1 MTLLL
6 FSKNAKLKLSK
17 KHKGIKM
24 LREELQSQIQ
34 AGNSNQFIRQ
44 FREMY
49 INALNSLDNDIQK
62 LYDDGKDMHAIRQ
75 FSEQTGII
83 LNTEESLKS
92 MYSLIFMSGRQLEH
106 YGSKN
111 NDLTRLPMLSF
122 WNDDTPGME
131 KFFDLSMDE
140 FRKNMSLYV
149 DRETDEVDHDLIH
162 SNITDMLLSENGYG
176 EREHWYIKSSLLNEI
191 DYMLDF
197 LEVFLEED
205 YMPIEEN
212 SEEDE
217 KPNRHIP
224 KDVKVSVWRRDKG
237 QCVQCS
243 SKEKLEYDHIIPVSK
258 GGSNT
263 ERNIQLLCEKCNRR
277 KSAKIE

>member
-1 MTLLL
+1 
-6 FSKNAKLKLSK
+6 
-17 KHKGIKM
+17 M
-24 LREELQSQIQ
+24 LRQELQSQIQ

-49 INALNSLDNDIQK
+49 NEALRFIDNDIQK
-62 LYDDGKDMHAIRQ
+62 LYDDGKDMNAIRQ
-75 FSEQTGII
+75 FSEQTGVI

-92 MYSLIFMSGRQLEH
+92 MYALIFMAGEQLQH
-106 YGSKN
+106 YGSRNKG
-111 NDLTRLPMLSF
+111 LAMLPMHSF
-122 WNDDTPGME
+122 WADETPGME
-131 KFFDLSMDE
+131 TFFKLSTDE
-140 FRKNMSLYV
+140 FSKNMSLYYDDDTDQIDNELIYSNV
-149 DRETDEVDHDLIH
+149 TDRLLTD
-162 SNITDMLLSENGYG
+162 NGYG
-176 EREHWYIKSSLLNEI
+176 DRDHWYIKASLLNEI

-205 YMPIEEN
+205 YMPV
-212 SEEDE
+212 EEDTTDAE

-224 KDVKVSVWRRDKG
+224 KEVKVSVWRRDKG

-263 ERNIQLLCEKCNRR
+263 ERNIQLLCEKCNRQ